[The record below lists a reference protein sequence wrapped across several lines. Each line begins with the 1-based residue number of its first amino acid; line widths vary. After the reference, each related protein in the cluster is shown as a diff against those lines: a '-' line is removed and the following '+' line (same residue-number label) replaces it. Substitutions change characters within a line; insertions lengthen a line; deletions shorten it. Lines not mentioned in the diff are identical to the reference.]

1 MNDSEASQITISAG
15 HDEPCHMCGESC
27 DGLAGNP
34 GKWPIMLPV
43 EGIPRWHHTGCVAT
57 RLKDQADE
65 IKRLKE
71 LAELDEWIASAFAGD
86 AREMAESTLRTA
98 RALGGHIKKGGH
110 TETTLIS
117 AIASQFLNQA
127 ASIDRLT
134 KNNEIRSAHNC
145 KQAKRI
151 EDLCEALTPFASG
164 YNLFYRDEPDDRI
177 LSLGHWVEHDGDPL
191 PTFYGDVAL
200 DVGMVRR
207 AYHLLHPDRQ
217 GDRTEEGQQQT
228 AVEPNHPLTTAKES
242 P

>member
-43 EGIPRWHHTGCVAT
+43 EGMPRWHHTGCVAA
-57 RLKDQADE
+57 RLKNQADE
-65 IKRLKE
+65 IE
-71 LAELDEWIASAFAGD
+71 
-86 AREMAESTLRTA
+86 
-98 RALGGHIKKGGH
+98 
-110 TETTLIS
+110 
-117 AIASQFLNQA
+117 
-127 ASIDRLT
+127 RLT
-134 KNNEIRSAHNC
+134 KTNETCLTRNRQ
-145 KQAKRI
+145 QAKRI
-151 EDLCEALTPFASG
+151 GELCEALAPFASG
-164 YNLFYRDEPDDRI
+164 YNLFYRGEPDDRI
-177 LSLGHWVEHDGDPL
+177 LSLGHWVDNGEPCAATQSWL

-217 GDRTEEGQQQT
+217 GDRTEADPQQT
-228 AVEPNHPLTTAKES
+228 AVEPNHPLTAPKES